1 MHSVTQEQI
10 KSPIWRI
17 CNIYTIKDDQGRP
30 IPFRPNKQQKRVL
43 RAIYIK
49 KQKKIFIPK
58 ARQLG
63 MSTLVAIIILDSIL
77 FGAGVQCSIC
87 DFVSGNA
94 KKKLEGKIVYGFE
107 KLPAEWR
114 NGWEIVTHNKQS
126 GEFRI
131 RKVNGEV
138 ADESVVYAGDKPR
151 GDTYQVLHLSELG
164 ETQVKAPERA
174 KEIFEGSL
182 PTAEMSLIIIETTW
196 HGGRVGVLYKLV
208 HAAINTPDE
217 DKDPDKDYFV
227 YFFPWFEDKKYTSK
241 GDAKLITGETRDYFA
256 TLKSSIEHLYPG
268 LEFSVGQMLWYQ
280 KKKVALGHRIYSMY
294 PSRLE
299 EIFLSPVDGAIYAR
313 EIDEAR
319 VGGRFGKFPYDPTL
333 PVDTLWDFGSPEN
346 TICLYFQQRNGKF
359 YFIDA
364 DVVEEKTD
372 SDVIIKGLDMPFPNR
387 IKYMMT
393 KPYSYGSHYV
403 PHDGVSR
410 DIRHRTSWQT
420 DMMEAGLTGKIVGIP
435 RAESGGIWLGINKVK
450 AEFQSFYFDQSMS
463 VYLDGLAMYR
473 LRPDPGNEKKFTND
487 PIHDFASH
495 LADPLRVLGE
505 GILHGYVSPSSLMN
519 TNLVLDQINL
529 EKVTASAS
537 TKIPSVGIIETQ
549 GFKECF
555 KTEVGGWMQK
565 WESATFGDRYL
576 VVIHGNA
583 AQAWR
588 GVRHGGQDLDR
599 MRLVASVNTEDR
611 YDPDL
616 LVERA
621 CLMSKYYGGCI
632 IIPTINNRD
641 GIIREILDRR
651 CRVYSRRIKDSM
663 RPQNRSKPALKPGL
677 DLDPSTRESFIS
689 NLVRDF
695 RDDKAIIHDLAW
707 LHQASTF
714 ILNDDGTK
722 VAMPGYKD
730 DHIVASA
737 IAISKQDIAQEFL
750 APGSENDLIRYD

>member
-1 MHSVTQEQI
+1 MNNVTQEQI
-10 KSPIWRI
+10 SSPIWRI
-17 CNIYTIKDDQGRP
+17 CNIYTIKDVHGKP
-30 IPFRPNKQQKRVL
+30 TPFRPNKQQRRVL
-43 RAIYIK
+43 KAIYIK
-49 KQKKIFIPK
+49 RQKKIFIPK

-107 KLPAEWR
+107 RLPVEWR
-114 NGWEIVTHNKQS
+114 NGWEVVTHNKQS
-126 GEFRI
+126 GEFRL
-131 RKVNGEV
+131 RRANGGI
-138 ADESVVYAGDKPR
+138 ADESVVFAGDKPR

-227 YFFPWFEDKKYTSK
+227 YFFPWFEDGKYTSK
-241 GDAKLITGETRDYFA
+241 GDPKLITGETRDYFA
-256 TLKSSIEHLYPG
+256 TLKPAIEHLYPG
-268 LEFSVGQMLWYQ
+268 LEFTTGQMLWYQ

-319 VGGRFGKFPYDPTL
+319 VGGRFGKHPYDPTL

-346 TICLYFQQRNGKF
+346 TICLYFQQKDSKF

-364 DVVEEKTD
+364 DVIEEQTD

-387 IKYMMT
+387 IRYMMT
-393 KPYSYGSHYV
+393 KTYRYGTHYV

-420 DMMEAGLTGKIVGIP
+420 DMMEAGISGKIVGIP

-450 AEFQSFYFDQSMS
+450 AEFGTFYFDEKMR

-505 GILHGYVSPSSLMN
+505 GMLHGYVSPSSPMN

-529 EKVTASAS
+529 AEVTAEAA
-537 TKIPSVGIIETQ
+537 TKIPTIGEIEVQ
-549 GFKECF
+549 GVKETFKAEA
-555 KTEVGGWMQK
+555 GGWMSR
-565 WESATFGDRYL
+565 WEAPELYSRYF
-576 VVIHGNA
+576 VVLHGNA
-583 AQAWR
+583 AQVWR
-588 GVRHGGQDLDR
+588 GKRQAGQGLDR
-599 MRLVASVNTEDR
+599 LRMVASINTTSR
-611 YDPDL
+611 YDDDL

-621 CLMSKYYGGCI
+621 CLMAKYYGGCI
-632 IIPTINNRD
+632 IVATINNRD
-641 GIIREILDRR
+641 GIIREILNHR
-651 CRVYSRRIKDSM
+651 CRVYSRRVKDSL
-663 RPQNRSKPALKPGL
+663 RPNGRDRPPTKPGL
-677 DLDPSTRESFIS
+677 DLDPTLRESALS
-689 NLVRDF
+689 DLVRDF
-695 RDDKAIIHDLAW
+695 REKRFIIHDTEW
-707 LHQASTF
+707 LSQASTF
-714 ILNDDGTK
+714 ILNDNGTR
-722 VAMPGYKD
+722 VAMPGYRD
-730 DHIVASA
+730 DKIVASA
-737 IAISKQDIAQEFL
+737 IAVNKQEVAQEMS
-750 APGSENDLIRYD
+750 PPNQENNLLRYE